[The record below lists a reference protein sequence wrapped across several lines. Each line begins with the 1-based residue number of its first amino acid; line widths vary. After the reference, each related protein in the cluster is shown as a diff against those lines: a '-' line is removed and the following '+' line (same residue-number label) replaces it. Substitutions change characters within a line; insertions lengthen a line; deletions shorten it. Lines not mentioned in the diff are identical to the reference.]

1 MNLDDA
7 LAGAEM
13 AQQFPVGPSMPIQQP
28 SDPPSNPPSNPPS
41 DSQQQQRSSS
51 GSGSQQQTPSSSGKV
66 RFMKVMTWQ
75 GYEST
80 GKVGLVLC
88 ISQQSYL
95 MPLGQGYADHDVLPI
110 AGLRMAM
117 RLSLASVARAY

>member
-28 SDPPSNPPSNPPS
+28 SDPPSNPPSNAPS
-41 DSQQQQRSSS
+41 DPQQQQRSSS
-51 GSGSQQQTPSSSGKV
+51 GSGSQQQTPRSSGKV
-66 RFMKVMTWQ
+66 RVLKVMTWR

-88 ISQQSYL
+88 ISQQCHL
-95 MPLGQGYADHDVLPI
+95 MPLGQGYADLDILPV
-110 AGLRMAM
+110 AGHRMAIN
-117 RLSLASVARAY
+117 LSLASVARAC